1 LLVMIEGKG
10 LTNSERPAGLLVTLS
25 EDEE

>member
-1 LLVMIEGKG
+1 MEQELPIRWFFLNK
-10 LTNSERPAGLLVTLS
+10 LLVTLS